1 MQEQDFLIKKYEYDT
16 VYKLELEARLRE
28 ENTKYQEAKDRI
40 QRKNNDFEKVRN
52 NFINKKNLETETKE
66 GDLKFLQKRLFDK
79 SKDIEKN
86 KKIVKDLEQKTDALL
101 NKLNKSKKSL
111 EFIYKKIE
119 DIKLKQKIKKEN
131 IETSENIE
139 TFIVNKRFKD
149 LLNKSNSSEKVSN
162 VGDEKDNK
170 RNFDVDIQFEKDAFN
185 DIAFKNFDSQN
196 LSVDANSKGE
206 GQNNQRSENVFNTFN
221 EHQGNEN
228 KNSYLSF
235 EKFKERIDSLNVQ
248 NFENGSSISLNYT
261 SESGN
266 QFYLN
271 FTECAKQ
278 VDINVE
284 INSYKDYLNFHN
296 EKSKILASLK
306 DKGIN
311 IRNIIVRNRA

>member
-40 QRKNNDFEKVRN
+40 QKKNNDFEKVRN

-86 KKIVKDLEQKTDALL
+86 KKIAKDLEQKTDALL

-149 LLNKSNSSEKVSN
+149 LLNKSNPSEKVSN

-196 LSVDANSKGE
+196 LSVDVNSKGE

>member
-28 ENTKYQEAKDRI
+28 ENTKYQEAKDRV
-40 QRKNNDFEKVRN
+40 QKKNNDFEKVRSD
-52 NFINKKNLETETKE
+52 FINKKNLETETKE

-86 KKIVKDLEQKTDALL
+86 KKIAKDLEQKTDALL

-111 EFIYKKIE
+111 EFIYNKIE

-149 LLNKSNSSEKVSN
+149 LLNKSESINGLDNEK
-162 VGDEKDNK
+162 EKS
-170 RNFDVDIQFEKDAFN
+170 FTLDVDTQFEKDVFN
-185 DIAFKNFDSQN
+185 DVTLKNLDSQN
-196 LSVDANSKGE
+196 LSVDVDSKGE

>member
-28 ENTKYQEAKDRI
+28 ENTKYQEAKDRV
-40 QRKNNDFEKVRN
+40 QKKNNDFEKVRSD
-52 NFINKKNLETETKE
+52 FINKKNLETETKE

-86 KKIVKDLEQKTDALL
+86 KKIAKDLEQKTDALL

-111 EFIYKKIE
+111 EFIYNKIE

-149 LLNKSNSSEKVSN
+149 LLNKSDNNKSVSSLDNEK
-162 VGDEKDNK
+162 EKS
-170 RNFDVDIQFEKDAFN
+170 FTLDVDTQFEKDAFN
-185 DIAFKNFDSQN
+185 DVTLKNFDSQN
-196 LSVDANSKGE
+196 LSIDVDSKGE
-206 GQNNQRSENVFNTFN
+206 GQNNQRSENVFNTFY

>member
-40 QRKNNDFEKVRN
+40 QKKNNDFEKVRN
-52 NFINKKNLETETKE
+52 DFINKKNLETETKE

-86 KKIVKDLEQKTDALL
+86 KKIAKDLEQKTDALL

-149 LLNKSNSSEKVSN
+149 LLNKSNFSEKVSN

-206 GQNNQRSENVFNTFN
+206 GYYDKLIALYQLRKQEHAEAGICNDFN
-221 EHQGNEN
+221 
-228 KNSYLSF
+228 SF
-235 EKFKERIDSLNVQ
+235 V
-248 NFENGSSISLNYT
+248 
-261 SESGN
+261 
-266 QFYLN
+266 
-271 FTECAKQ
+271 
-278 VDINVE
+278 
-284 INSYKDYLNFHN
+284 
-296 EKSKILASLK
+296 
-306 DKGIN
+306 
-311 IRNIIVRNRA
+311 

>member
-40 QRKNNDFEKVRN
+40 QKKNNDFEKVRN

-86 KKIVKDLEQKTDALL
+86 KKIAKDLEQKTDALL

-162 VGDEKDNK
+162 IGDERDSK

-196 LSVDANSKGE
+196 LSVDANSKGD

-221 EHQGNEN
+221 EQQGNEN

>member
-40 QRKNNDFEKVRN
+40 QKKNNDFEKVRN
-52 NFINKKNLETETKE
+52 DFINKKNLETETKE

-86 KKIVKDLEQKTDALL
+86 KKIAKDLEQKTDALL

-139 TFIVNKRFKD
+139 TFIVNNRFKD

-162 VGDEKDNK
+162 IGDERDSK